1 MVTFISVSTLPRL
14 TNSQPY
20 LSCNSRKYCPSS
32 LAFRV
37 GLLLFTMCV
46 SSAPLLSLTGL
57 LLISSQLSLVTSNGI
72 NFCIGRWHT
81 VFPGFGSAPLT
92 SAFFPI
98 TNLFIFPIRHWVR
111 RTFSSPLISTLPNL
125 KHCFLNIALKL

>member
-37 GLLLFTMCV
+37 GLLLCV
-46 SSAPLLSLTGL
+46 FHLPPYFHWQVL
-57 LLISSQLSLVTSNGI
+57 LLISSQLSLAISNGI

-81 VFPGFGSAPLT
+81 AFPGFGSAPLT
-92 SAFFPI
+92 WASFPI
-98 TNLFIFPIRHWVR
+98 TNLFIFPIRNWVQG
-111 RTFSSPLISTLPNL
+111 TFSSPLISTLPNL